1 MRKSKER
8 RAIIVCGEY
17 IHRGVVILQIK
28 EWKDAGVP
36 VYIGGAMQ
44 KKPVGQ
50 KFRRCQIFL
59 APDQVAFL
67 GRQRKRLEV
76 TQGYLVREA
85 LRQYAQ
91 GMGVKLAPE
100 PEE

>member
-1 MRKSKER
+1 M
-8 RAIIVCGEY
+8 A
-17 IHRGVVILQIK
+17 
-28 EWKDAGVP
+28 
-36 VYIGGAMQ
+36 Q
-44 KKPVGQ
+44 KKLAGE

-67 GRQRKRLEV
+67 GKRGRRLRR

-85 LRQYAQ
+85 LRAYARSV
-91 GMGVKLAPE
+91 GVKLAPE

>member
-1 MRKSKER
+1 M
-8 RAIIVCGEY
+8 A
-17 IHRGVVILQIK
+17 
-28 EWKDAGVP
+28 
-36 VYIGGAMQ
+36 Q
-44 KKPVGQ
+44 KKAVGK

-67 GRQRKRLEV
+67 QKRGRRLEL

-85 LRQYAQ
+85 IREYARSV
-91 GMGVKLAPE
+91 GVKLELE

>member
-1 MRKSKER
+1 
-8 RAIIVCGEY
+8 
-17 IHRGVVILQIK
+17 
-28 EWKDAGVP
+28 
-36 VYIGGAMQ
+36 MQ

-67 GRQRKRLEV
+67 AKRGRRLEL
-76 TQGYLVREA
+76 TQGYMVREA

-91 GMGVKLAPE
+91 AVGVKLAPE
-100 PEE
+100 PED

>member
-1 MRKSKER
+1 MARKKL
-8 RAIIVCGEY
+8 VGE
-17 IHRGVVILQIK
+17 
-28 EWKDAGVP
+28 
-36 VYIGGAMQ
+36 
-44 KKPVGQ
+44 

-67 GRQRKRLEV
+67 AKRGRRLKL

-85 LRQYAQ
+85 LRAYAQ
-91 GMGVKLAPE
+91 SVGVRLEPE